1 MANSKKNPQ
10 QDALPN
16 GMAGLVR
23 MAMDQNQAPQP
34 AQGPAVEQQPETE
47 AYVPAAAM
55 QSENVH
61 RPVNYEQRMMAN
73 TAGSNMEEFLALV
86 EKYKNK
92 KSNTSNIYIDDDV
105 YNSLDSLKALGGKRK
120 LPKAAIIS
128 AIIEKFIRDNLETI
142 RKAVAENS
150 LLPF

>member
-1 MANSKKNPQ
+1 MAANKKIT
-10 QDALPN
+10 QDPVLPE
-16 GMAGLVR
+16 GMAALAR
-23 MAMDQNQAPQP
+23 MAMDQQANQVVTQQSQSPVQQEMGYQN
-34 AQGPAVEQQPETE
+34 AQAGQQG
-47 AYVPAAAM
+47 M
-55 QSENVH
+55 SQ
-61 RPVNYEQRMMAN
+61 RPVQSPVS
-73 TAGSNMEEFLALV
+73 SNMEEFLALV

-105 YNSLDSLKALGGKRK
+105 YNSLDSLKALGGRRK